1 MDFQFDPQTYLMQM
15 EGRIIEEVRANK
27 KEFRTALHEQDRRI
41 DKLESWRNYLAG
53 RVGCDCRASGST
65 SSSRDSRC
73 HRERH

>member
-27 KEFRTALHEQDRRI
+27 KEFRTALTEQDRRI

-53 RVGCDCRASGST
+53 AWGVIAGLGLYKLKS
-65 SSSRDSRC
+65 
-73 HRERH
+73 

>member
-27 KEFRTALHEQDRRI
+27 KEFRNALEEQDARL

-53 RVGCDCRASGST
+53 AWAVVAAFGAYKLKS
-65 SSSRDSRC
+65 
-73 HRERH
+73 

>member
-41 DKLESWRNYLAG
+41 DKVGIVAELSGG
-53 RVGCDCRASGST
+53 RVGCDCGPRAV
-65 SSSRDSRC
+65 
-73 HRERH
+73 